1 MDGSLALRQPPQWGS
16 AKVGLRAPRK
26 GFPTEGPLPEGWMG
40 DSRGGQVH
48 SREGLHFSVKHAA
61 ILASASREEVRHLY
75 SGGKAARLIFLLDK
89 GLHLK
94 EQKDWFCSPFPL
106 FSLWVGV
113 SVAQWEWAIQPGSCF
128 SPKQQLLGAQV
139 CAQWSSDLR
148 GLQVTWRTC

>member
-1 MDGSLALRQPPQWGS
+1 M
-16 AKVGLRAPRK
+16 
-26 GFPTEGPLPEGWMG
+26 
-40 DSRGGQVH
+40 H